1 MERTPARLYHFSED
15 DSIRGFE
22 LRPAPSDPGGP
33 LGVRAVDAV
42 HAPLYWFPRRC
53 PRLYVWAEC
62 PEQQDLLTDR
72 FGTDA
77 ARIVAIESA
86 WLDPVRTSRIHCY
99 EFAASVFRP
108 DDAPGHFVA
117 TEPVQPVRHGPLGDL
132 LALHARS
139 DVEFRMT
146 PRLGALA
153 DVVVEAGLPY
163 RFVNLRVATR

>member
-86 WLDPVRTSRIHCY
+86 WLDPVRTSGGLDALGPGDCAIGAWGARTLGGVFP
-99 EFAASVFRP
+99 ETLRRAALLNVLGG
-108 DDAPGHFVA
+108 DD
-117 TEPVQPVRHGPLGDL
+117 E
-132 LALHARS
+132 
-139 DVEFRMT
+139 
-146 PRLGALA
+146 
-153 DVVVEAGLPY
+153 
-163 RFVNLRVATR
+163 TRGT